1 MFHLLQ
7 SVQLKKE
14 DNAFKVCA
22 EKHIYSKTS
31 EYISEDTV
39 NIKKLQDISEETA
52 HIKKLPCRHMLRFV
66 NTKSKLLICLPI
78 YILFR
83 MGLFG
88 AAHKWGPQKDPPT

>member
-1 MFHLLQ
+1 MPSKFVLR
-7 SVQLKKE
+7 
-14 DNAFKVCA
+14 N
-22 EKHIYSKTS
+22 IYLKTS

-39 NIKKLQDISEETA
+39 NIKKLQEISEEIA
-52 HIKKLPCRHMLRFV
+52 HIKILPCHHMLRFV

-88 AAHKWGPQKDPPT
+88 AGHRWGPQKDPPT